1 MKVLL
6 INKFHYLKGGAERV
20 YFNTKKTLED
30 AGHTVIC
37 FSTKDDKNLPCD
49 QENYFVDNVDFTSN
63 KKPFKKAFRLIY
75 YRKAAKNL
83 DQLIKA
89 EKPDIAHLHN
99 VSHHLSYSILKP
111 LISHK
116 IPIVQT
122 LHDYQLI
129 SPNYH
134 LFCRGKICENTKN
147 GNYYNCIFHRCVK
160 NSFLKSILGAFELYF
175 YKYLRVQEKINLFI
189 SPSKFLK
196 EKFQEFGFNS
206 KIEVIPNFLN
216 TGNYKPQ
223 YEAGDY
229 IVFAGRLSAEKGLL
243 NLLKAIKQLPD
254 IKLKIVG
261 DGPLKKE
268 LHTYTQ
274 LENIN
279 NVEFTGHQNGQQF
292 QDSIRNSKFVVV
304 PSIWYENYPMTVI
317 EAEAYGKPVLASN
330 IGGLN
335 EQIINRYNGLHFK
348 YYSVADLTDKIT
360 KLFASTDL
368 ENYGRN
374 ARAEVEKTNS
384 EDTYYENIISIY
396 NKLLPTEKK
405 ISLG

>member
-20 YFNTKKTLED
+20 YFNTKEVLESR
-30 AGHTVIC
+30 GHQVVC
-37 FSTKDDKNLPCD
+37 FSMKDEKNLPCD
-49 QENYFVDNVDFTSN
+49 QEIYFVDTVNFENN
-63 KKPFKKAFRLIY
+63 KHWFKKAMRFIY
-75 YRKAAKNL
+75 YKKSAQNL
-83 DQLIKA
+83 EQLIKQ

-99 VSHHLSYSILKP
+99 VSHHLTYSILKP
-111 LISHK
+111 LLKHN

-122 LHDYQLI
+122 LHDYQLL

-147 GNYYNCIFHRCVK
+147 GNYYKCIFHRCVK
-160 NSFLKSILGAFELYF
+160 NSFFKSILGAFELYF
-175 YKYLRVQEKINLFI
+175 YKYLRVEDKINLFI

-216 TGNYKPQ
+216 TQNYKPK

-229 IVFAGRLSAEKGLL
+229 ILFAGRLSPEKGLL

-254 IKLKIVG
+254 INLKIVG
-261 DGPLKKE
+261 DGPLKEE
-268 LHTYTQ
+268 LQTYTE

-292 QDSIRNSKFVVV
+292 QDTIRNSKFVVV

-317 EAEAYGKPVLASN
+317 EAEAFGKPVLASN

-335 EQIINRYNGLHFK
+335 EQIISRYNGLHFK
-348 YYSVADLTDKIT
+348 YHSVPDLTDKIT
-360 KLFASTDL
+360 QLYNSTDL

-384 EDTYYENIISIY
+384 EDQYYQKIISAY
-396 NKLLPTEKK
+396 NKLINKENK
-405 ISLG
+405 IDLG